1 MLLQL
6 QWVRVSEVVGDQMG
20 VHLSRPGVGVSSSSV
35 GSVSD
40 IPLLELVH
48 DLFIQLHDNLP
59 FRLRRINLI
68 SKLDKPMKILSF
80 LGVHPVPTVHQRRF
94 YHLELLSRYHTQ
106 PGLEILYNIVLQLS
120 VTQPNNSRN
129 HVVVTVRSTA

>member
-1 MLLQL
+1 
-6 QWVRVSEVVGDQMG
+6 MG

-48 DLFIQLHDNLP
+48 DLLIQLHDNLP

-80 LGVHPVPTVHQRRF
+80 LGVHPVPTVHQRCF
-94 YHLELLSRYHTQ
+94 DHLELLSRYHT
-106 PGLEILYNIVLQLS
+106 
-120 VTQPNNSRN
+120 
-129 HVVVTVRSTA
+129 